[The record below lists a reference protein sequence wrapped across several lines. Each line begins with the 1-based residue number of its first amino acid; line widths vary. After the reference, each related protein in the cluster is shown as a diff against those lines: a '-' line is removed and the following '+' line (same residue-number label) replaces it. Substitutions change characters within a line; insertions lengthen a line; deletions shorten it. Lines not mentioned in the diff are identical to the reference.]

1 MQPNLIK
8 IERLYQ
14 SKKAINI
21 NNKLA
26 KMLGFEDMRDL
37 FAEIHAWGYNKDFT
51 YQNSEYDMQKFLR
64 LFLKDNYIT
73 AN

>member
-8 IERLYQ
+8 IERLIK

-26 KMLGFEDMRDL
+26 KMLGFEDMRDF
-37 FAEIHAWGYNKDFT
+37 FAEIHEWGYNRDFT
-51 YQNSEYDMQKFLR
+51 YQNTEYDMQKFLR
-64 LFLKDNYIT
+64 AFVKETYC
-73 AN
+73 

>member
-8 IERLYQ
+8 IERLLK

-26 KMLGFEDMRDL
+26 KMCGFEDMRD
-37 FAEIHAWGYNKDFT
+37 FFESIHNWGYSRDFT
-51 YQNSEYDMQKFLR
+51 YQTTEYDIQRFTR
-64 LFLKDNYIT
+64 AYLKEVYLD
-73 AN
+73 